1 MCFVCAWHT
10 RSAFPRN
17 TQGTRPGVCEKDFL
31 CLLLYVWV
39 VSSSLESANTSQLL
53 NLLRTRARASE
64 PPSAGEFRH
73 TYCRRVLCPED
84 YKETRGSNTPP
95 ASVLLA
101 KELQKGYF
109 LYLAIMPLSWEEKG
123 LGCCLLFESCFKC
136 LKSPWN
142 RQWTPVL
149 FLKVKDLH

>member
-53 NLLRTRARASE
+53 SLLRTRARASE
-64 PPSAGEFRH
+64 PSSAGEFRH
-73 TYCRRVLCPED
+73 TTAGECCVLRTIKKHVDLTLHLHLCYLPRSFKRDIFCIWQSWPFPGRRKVWVVVYYL
-84 YKETRGSNTPP
+84 RAVSN
-95 ASVLLA
+95 V
-101 KELQKGYF
+101 
-109 LYLAIMPLSWEEKG
+109 
-123 LGCCLLFESCFKC
+123 
-136 LKSPWN
+136 
-142 RQWTPVL
+142 
-149 FLKVKDLH
+149 